1 MCEPSRPLRAKER
14 EDIFEKKIDQRLAW
28 AESLIDKQ
36 YRLYVWNDGKI
47 QVLAAVDG
55 LLITAAGM
63 VFRNGP
69 STIASAVPLAIPAVP
84 LLLSLW
90 ICLRA
95 LRSFPHSG
103 RSQEKDDGPNLRS
116 LKGITEHD
124 SWKSYASKFRNS
136 KKEQYLDH
144 TLRQVWGMSI
154 NNEACH
160 ERMRRGVD
168 LTILGAGLII
178 LGLVA
183 QPFISPAIPAIGK
196 SSKSTQVIASPNPK
210 PLPSLSSTLAPI
222 KKRDVRGNGQID
234 SKSNSAARSKAHE

>member
-1 MCEPSRPLRAKER
+1 MNEPSRPLRAKER

-69 STIASAVPLAIPAVP
+69 STIASAVPLAIAAVP

-124 SWKSYASKFRNS
+124 SVSVRA
-136 KKEQYLDH
+136 
-144 TLRQVWGMSI
+144 
-154 NNEACH
+154 
-160 ERMRRGVD
+160 RGVISGVGD
-168 LTILGAGLII
+168 GVFRGGACPTPECG
-178 LGLVA
+178 VA
-183 QPFISPAIPAIGK
+183 GGHRVHRYGGVCTLQP
-196 SSKSTQVIASPNPK
+196 
-210 PLPSLSSTLAPI
+210 
-222 KKRDVRGNGQID
+222 
-234 SKSNSAARSKAHE
+234 